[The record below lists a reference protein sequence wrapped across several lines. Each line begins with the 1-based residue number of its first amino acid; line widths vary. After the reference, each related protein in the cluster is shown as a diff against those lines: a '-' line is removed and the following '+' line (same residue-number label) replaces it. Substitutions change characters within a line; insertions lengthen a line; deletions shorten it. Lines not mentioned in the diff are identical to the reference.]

1 MVNVT
6 FLLGL
11 CCAALL
17 TAAYLW
23 RRRRQR
29 RRLLRGSAATAFC
42 HFNSCAL
49 CKADALLSIFH
60 RQLLIYAKKKLFY
73 CFVYCLY
80 LLYSSLFAALYMLT
94 LCRSA
99 VLLRVHLFFSQ
110 SATKIFLFTRTRNQF
125 ATSIFHAH
133 TCKNTPVWG
142 RGAATDLILS
152 CKCR

>member
-1 MVNVT
+1 M
-6 FLLGL
+6 L

-60 RQLLIYAKKKLFY
+60 RQLLICAKKNFFIVLFIAYIY
-73 CFVYCLY
+73 CTVHFSQRFIC
-80 LLYSSLFAALYMLT
+80 SRSAAALFCYAFTYFFRKAPLKYSYS
-94 LCRSA
+94 LA
-99 VLLRVHLFFSQ
+99 RVINSLHRF
-110 SATKIFLFTRTRNQF
+110 FTRT
-125 ATSIFHAH
+125 HAKTH
-133 TCKNTPVWG
+133 RCGGVEPQ
-142 RGAATDLILS
+142 RI
-152 CKCR
+152 